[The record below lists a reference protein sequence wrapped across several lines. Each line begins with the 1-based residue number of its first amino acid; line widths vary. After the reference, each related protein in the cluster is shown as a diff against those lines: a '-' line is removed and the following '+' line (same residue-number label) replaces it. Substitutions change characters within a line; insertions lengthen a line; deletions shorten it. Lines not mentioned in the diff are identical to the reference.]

1 MWVDESGGTDTE
13 AGASADAV
21 TVSVDGEEYQAELN
35 YDLDKDGVNDAAV
48 IQHDDGT
55 GQAFVD
61 TDGDGDADQ
70 YAVLD
75 ENGKVVQEA
84 VYDEASGAWVEAG
97 GAGSDDGSDAGTS
110 GSMHADLPNGDVE
123 VGPPT
128 IDTDGD
134 GTNDTAIVQTKDGGT
149 IAFTDKDGDGK
160 ADIAVETDASGNSTT
175 YEHTGP
181 GQWTETSS
189 GVVNSEVG
197 SGFVSTPAAV
207 EGDPA
212 GDAAWGGAGTQTLEG
227 VAKIDSATGQWISP
241 N

>member
-13 AGASADAV
+13 AGSTEAV
-21 TVSVDGEEYQAELN
+21 TVHVDGEEYQAELN

-61 TDGDGDADQ
+61 TDGDGEADQ

-97 GAGSDDGSDAGTS
+97 DNDDSGSDAGTS
-110 GSMHADLPNGDVE
+110 GSMHADMPGGEVE

-134 GTNDTAIVQTKDGGT
+134 GTPDTVVVQTEDGRT
-149 IAFTDKDGDGK
+149 IAFTDKDGDGN
-160 ADIAVETDASGNSTT
+160 ADIAVETDASGNSKT

-181 GQWTETSS
+181 GQWTETAS
-189 GVVNSEVG
+189 GVVNEDIG
-197 SGFVSTPAAV
+197 SAFVSTPAAGD
-207 EGDPA
+207 GDPA
-212 GDAAWGGAGTQTLEG
+212 GDAAWGGAGTETLEG